1 MEESLRS
8 PHSRKKGECVEYVT
22 VIPRPVPEP
31 YTVTGSLL
39 ALGFGWWT
47 KRKQAVA
54 FEKKPH
60 KGIYL

>member
-1 MEESLRS
+1 M
-8 PHSRKKGECVEYVT
+8 EYVT